1 MGREDKHFFTF
12 CKIINILLLKMKEK
26 EVFFNAFCDPGL
38 FVPIWRLLFKLTQTT
53 PTLLKGG
60 S

>member
-26 EVFFNAFCDPGL
+26 GAFFNAFCGRGGFALIRRQL
-38 FVPIWRLLFKLTQTT
+38 FNL
-53 PTLLKGG
+53 